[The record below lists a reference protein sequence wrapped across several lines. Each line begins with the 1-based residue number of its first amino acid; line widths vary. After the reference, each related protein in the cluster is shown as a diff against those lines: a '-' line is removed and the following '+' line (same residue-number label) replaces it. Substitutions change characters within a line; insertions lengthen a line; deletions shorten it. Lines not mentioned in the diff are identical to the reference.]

1 MHFMHMVDMQSMQ
14 NMTSPV
20 PYFEYSNCSCNR
32 QERGSLLW
40 SAAKHSSDTSTRP
53 VASPSPAPAADWLP
67 PLLQAAAAV
76 NTTAA
81 IFCSILQ
88 YATAYSSSIQ
98 EIQYFCALPIKMWWE
113 KKLIW
118 KWNITT
124 KNGLKNVYPAVNVVV
139 EGVLRYVLEKQALAT
154 PSRSDNSI
162 MQWLRNSFCTQI
174 HSIRIGLNKE
184 YHLNQ
189 RISGEISSLA
199 CQEDPSGRPSL
210 RCIFFCISRSAMKTG
225 GCKAFGIFLTVC
237 LKPAAELRSNTGT
250 I

>member
-1 MHFMHMVDMQSMQ
+1 MCQIISRLYCKTTCKSCTFCMLTICITCRIYRTLCSNAGLYASIYIIIQNNIHPSIGWFNLNLYVMHFMHMVDMQSMQ

-118 KWNITT
+118 K
-124 KNGLKNVYPAVNVVV
+124 
-139 EGVLRYVLEKQALAT
+139 
-154 PSRSDNSI
+154 
-162 MQWLRNSFCTQI
+162 
-174 HSIRIGLNKE
+174 
-184 YHLNQ
+184 
-189 RISGEISSLA
+189 
-199 CQEDPSGRPSL
+199 
-210 RCIFFCISRSAMKTG
+210 
-225 GCKAFGIFLTVC
+225 
-237 LKPAAELRSNTGT
+237 
-250 I
+250 